1 MSSPQ
6 PGTLIG
12 IGVGPGDPDHLT
24 LKALKALAA
33 ADRVFVPVTEAA
45 GEVGR
50 AERVVAPHV
59 DPAKVER
66 LGFSMRDA
74 SLRQQNWDRA
84 GAAIAAIVR
93 DGGTAAF
100 CTLGDPNVYSTF
112 TYMAH
117 TVRDLVPDVRVTTVP
132 GITAM
137 QDLAARSD
145 VILTEGNESLTL
157 LPLTAGEDALRTALR
172 TADTVVAYKGGRRM
186 PRVREILAE
195 EGRLEDAVYGE
206 LLGVDGQ
213 DVTPAADRGERRGP
227 YLSTVIVPARRDG
240 ERGGKLRDESGRA
253 I

>member
-1 MSSPQ
+1 MATTAH
-6 PGTLIG
+6 GTLIG

-74 SLRQQNWDRA
+74 SLRQENWDRA

-93 DGGTAAF
+93 AGGTAAF

-117 TVRDLVPDVRVTTVP
+117 TVRGLVPEVAVETVP

-137 QDLAARSD
+137 QDLASRSD

-157 LPLTAGEDALRTALR
+157 LPLTAGEEALRTALR

-206 LLGVDGQ
+206 LLGVEGQ
-213 DVTPAADRGERRGP
+213 DVSSAEDRGDRRGP

-240 ERGGKLRDESGRA
+240 ERGGKLRDERGQPL
-253 I
+253 